1 MSKIVVK
8 LNTKGINQLRKSEE
22 LEAFM
27 TELADGI
34 VSRCSGN
41 YEVSAPF
48 KGVRHSN
55 VEVSTADSKTYYRN
69 LHNNELLKA
78 LK

>member
-1 MSKIVVK
+1 MSKVEIE
-8 LNTKGINQLRKSEE
+8 LNYQGINELRKCEE
-22 LEAFM
+22 LESYM
-27 TELADGI
+27 TEIAEGI
-34 VSRCSGN
+34 RSRCSGN

-48 KGVRHSN
+48 KGKYHSN
-55 VEVSTADSKTYYRN
+55 VEVSTADKETFFRN